1 MTDQSKQ
8 YRLFKD
14 PYIVPELINR
24 QPTDAPLVDKL
35 REKVYEWRKGGY
47 KGATET
53 TQKLLSY
60 WFYRDHLVNGRTF
73 KYFFCQREA
82 IETLI
87 YLYEV
92 KRAFSLG
99 EMQPFYTRKQA
110 KQIALQLFK
119 ENEGGSP
126 KDHGYPKYGFKMATG
141 SGKTKVMSLAMVWAY
156 FNKYASN
163 FLMLAPNVIVFER
176 LHEDFGEGRI
186 FLNDPLIPEDLRPDW
201 QLRYVMRGD
210 EPSLIREGSLI
221 LLNIDQIR
229 EKQKKENGADFGRG
243 FLAPAPKQKI
253 ELNDES
259 YFKAIKK
266 LKNLLVLND
275 EAHHVHDEELAW
287 WKKIES
293 IHEVIKNSNK
303 KGIMAQLDF
312 SATPKGRD
320 GVLFPHIIVD
330 YPLVDAI
337 ENGIVKRVI
346 IGEVSKA
353 VEEKRTKNIAKRY
366 RAWIEAGIAR
376 WREYKQVFKK
386 ERKKP
391 ILFFMT
397 EDTEK
402 ADEVAEYLEQV
413 PDLSGKVLCIH
424 TDRFH
429 NISKKEEDKMRQ
441 AAREIDKNEYE
452 AIVSVMMLKEGW
464 DVKNVTVIVGLRAFS
479 AEANILPEQTIGRG
493 LRRMDGPG
501 NRDETLDVIGNSNFV
516 SIVNK
521 LEDEGVA
528 ITRKDLSRDHVSQI
542 SIEREAK
549 RKEFNILIPLIT
561 QRYIPSFENLATNLK
576 LKNIQ
581 APDKKISL
589 KIKGE
594 VTKII
599 YKGWDATKL
608 AEAKKQ
614 GRKLREEFR
623 KEYSFLEVKKG
634 IDAINYFTKAI
645 LRNAMLPHNLH
656 FHYFAPLV
664 QDYIQE
670 VLFEERVEL
679 DDARVIAKLNEEEVQ
694 DLIFEAFADAIR
706 AALKAPKPVKRRE
719 EKFIDLFKSE
729 EFLWDGNKTYKAK
742 KTVFNLVPYENNF
755 ELDFIKFLDSA
766 KDIKAFAKLIHWRTD
781 FRLEYFGVYGG
792 LRHYYPDFVAAGTDG
807 SYYLMETKGLP
818 DEDAEFKKARAEEW
832 CLDVTELSGTKWDYL
847 FVPQNLFY
855 KDVYK
860 TVAELKLALA
870 GKKEP
875 ALFEKIVGFIEDR
888 LKFNEYLPVYS
899 LEAAAGK
906 FGGGYEAKEHG
917 WIHVNIG
924 RRLNRKMFVAKV
936 VGKSM
941 EPRIPDGSY
950 CVFMA
955 DVVGS
960 RQGKVVLVQ
969 HHDISDS
976 ETGGSYTVK
985 RYKSEKR
992 YEKDETWFHE
1002 RIILEPINRDFEPIV
1017 LKDCVEG
1024 EFKVIA
1030 ELIDVLNFND

>member
-8 YRLFKD
+8 FRLFKD
-14 PYIVPELINR
+14 PYMVPELINR
-24 QPTDAPLVDKL
+24 QPTDAPLVDRL
-35 REKVYEWRKGGY
+35 REKVYEWRKSGY

-60 WFYRDHLVNGRTF
+60 WFYRDHLSDGRTF
-73 KYFFCQREA
+73 KYYFCQREA

-92 KRAFSLG
+92 KRIFLLG
-99 EMQPFYTRKQA
+99 DMQPFYIEKKA

-119 ENEGGSP
+119 ENEREAAMAQ
-126 KDHGYPKYGFKMATG
+126 KYPKYCFKMATG
-141 SGKTKVMSLAMVWAY
+141 SGKTKVMSLAIVWAY
-156 FNKYASN
+156 FNNYASN
-163 FLMLAPNVIVFER
+163 FLILAPNVIVFER
-176 LHEDFGEGRI
+176 LYEDFGEGRI
-186 FLNDPLIPEDLRPDW
+186 FLRDPLIPEELNIDW
-201 QLRYVMRGD
+201 QLRYVKRGD
-210 EPSLIREGSLI
+210 EPSLIKEGSLI

-229 EKQKKENGADFGRG
+229 EKQKKEDESEFGRG
-243 FLAPAPKQKI
+243 FLGPAPKQKI

-259 YFKAIKK
+259 YFKGIKK

-287 WKKIES
+287 WKKIEN
-293 IHEVIKNSNK
+293 IHDGVKKNNR
-303 KGIMAQLDF
+303 KGLMAQLDF

-346 IGEVSKA
+346 VGEVSKA

-376 WREYKQVFKK
+376 WREYRQVFSK
-386 ERKKP
+386 EKKKP
-391 ILFFMT
+391 ILFVMT

-402 ADEVAEYLEQV
+402 ADEVTEYLEQV
-413 PDLSGKVLCIH
+413 PDLAGKVLCIH

-429 NISKKEEDKMRQ
+429 NVSKKEEDKMRK

-452 AIVSVMMLKEGW
+452 SIVSVMMLKEGW

-501 NRDETLDVIGNSNFV
+501 NRDETLDVIGNDKFV
-516 SIVNK
+516 SIVNR

-528 ITRKDLSRDHVSQI
+528 ITRKDILGDHVSEI
-542 SIEREAK
+542 SIETDLK

-561 QRYIPSFENLATNLK
+561 QRYVPNVSNLSENLRIQ
-576 LKNIQ
+576 NIQ
-581 APDKKISL
+581 GPDKKISL
-589 KIKGE
+589 QKKGE

-623 KEYSFLEVKKG
+623 KEYNFISIKKG
-634 IDAINYFTKAI
+634 IDAINYFTKSI
-645 LRNAMLPHNLH
+645 LRNAKLPHNLH
-656 FHYFAPLV
+656 FHYIAPLV

-670 VLFEERVEL
+670 VLFEKTVDV
-679 DDARVIAKLNEEEVQ
+679 DDARVIEKLNEEEIQ

-706 AALKAPKPVKRRE
+706 EALKTPKPAKLKE
-719 EKFIDLFKSE
+719 EHYIDLSKSE
-729 EFLWDGNKTYKAK
+729 GFLWDGNKTFRAK
-742 KTVFNLVPYENNF
+742 KTVFTLVPYENSF

-766 KDIKAFAKLIHWRTD
+766 KDIKSFAKLIHWRTD
-781 FRLEYFGVYGG
+781 FRLEYFGVLGG
-792 LRHYYPDFVAAGTDG
+792 LRHYYPDFVAIGTDG
-807 SYYLMETKGLP
+807 NQYLIETKGLP

-832 CLDVTELSGTKWDYL
+832 CEDITELSGKKWEYL
-847 FVPQNLFY
+847 FVPQDLFY
-855 KDVYK
+855 RDIYK
-860 TVAELKLALA
+860 TIAELKLALA
-870 GKKEP
+870 GRKEP
-875 ALFEKIVGFIEDR
+875 SLFEKIVEFVEDK
-888 LKFNEYLPVYS
+888 LKFTEYLPVYS

-906 FGGGYEAKEHG
+906 FGGGYEAKEQG
-917 WIHVNIG
+917 WIKVDIA
-924 RRLNRKMFVAKV
+924 RKLNKKMFVAKV
-936 VGKSM
+936 AGKSM
-941 EPRIPDGSY
+941 EPRIPDASY
-950 CVFMA
+950 CVFMT

-960 RQGKVVLVQ
+960 RQGKIVLVQ
-969 HHDISDS
+969 HHDIGDS

-985 RYKSEKR
+985 KYKSEKR
-992 YEKDETWFHE
+992 YEKDGTWFHE
-1002 RIILEPINRDFEPIV
+1002 KIVLVPINKDYEEIV
-1017 LKDCVEG
+1017 IRNCAEG
-1024 EFKVIA
+1024 EFKVIG
-1030 ELIDVLNFND
+1030 ELLSVLK

>member
-1 MTDQSKQ
+1 MTEQSKQ

-14 PYIVPELINR
+14 PYTVPALINR

-35 REKVYEWRKGGY
+35 REKVYDWRKNGY
-47 KGATET
+47 KGASEI
-53 TQKLLSY
+53 TQRLLSF
-60 WFYRDHLVNGRTF
+60 WFYQDHLVDGKTF

-87 YLYEV
+87 YLFEV
-92 KRAFSLG
+92 KKILTLAD
-99 EMQPFYTRKQA
+99 MKPFYTEKQA
-110 KQIALQLFK
+110 KQIALELFK
-119 ENEGGSP
+119 NNNKEFGP
-126 KDHGYPKYGFKMATG
+126 AQKYPKYCFKMATG
-141 SGKTKVMSLAMVWAY
+141 SGKTKVMSLAIVWAY
-156 FNKYASN
+156 FNGYANN
-163 FLMLAPNVIVFER
+163 FLILAPNVIVFER
-176 LHEDFGEGRI
+176 LYEDFAQGRI
-186 FLNDPLIPEDLRPDW
+186 FLRDPVIPKDLKPDW
-201 QLRYVMRGD
+201 QLRYIMRGD
-210 EPSLIREGSLI
+210 EPTLIRNGSLI

-229 EKQKKENGADFGRG
+229 EKQKKGEGVEFGRG
-243 FLAPAPKQKI
+243 FLAPVPKQKI

-266 LKNLLVLND
+266 LNSLLVLND

-287 WKKIES
+287 WKKIEN
-293 IHEVIKNSNK
+293 INEGIERNNK
-303 KGIMAQLDF
+303 KGLLAQLDF

-320 GVLFPHIIVD
+320 GVLFPHIVVD

-346 IGEVSKA
+346 VGEVSKA
-353 VEEKRTKNIAKRY
+353 IEVRRTKNIAKRY

-386 ERKKP
+386 EKKKP
-391 ILFFMT
+391 ILFLMT

-413 PDLSGKVLCIH
+413 PDLAGRVLCIH

-528 ITRKDLSRDHVSQI
+528 ITRKDFSKERVSEI
-542 SIEREAK
+542 TIEPEAK
-549 RKEFNILIPLIT
+549 RKEFNILIPLVT
-561 QRYIPSFENLATNLK
+561 QRYVPSISNLSKNLT
-576 LKNIQ
+576 LGNIQ
-581 APDKKISL
+581 APNPKISL
-589 KIKGE
+589 GRKGE
-594 VTKII
+594 PTKII

-614 GRKLREEFR
+614 GRKLREEFK
-623 KEYSFLEVKKG
+623 KEYSFMEIKKG
-634 IDAINYFTKAI
+634 LDAISYFTKAI
-645 LRNAMLPHNLH
+645 LRNARIPYSLH
-656 FHYFAPLV
+656 FSYVAPLV
-664 QDYIQE
+664 QDYIRE
-670 VLFEERVEL
+670 VMFEERVDL
-679 DDARVIAKLNEEEVQ
+679 DDVRVIAKLNEEEVQ
-694 DLIFEAFADAIR
+694 DMIFEVFADAIR
-706 AALKAPKPVKRRE
+706 VALKTANPVKRRGE
-719 EKFIDLFKSE
+719 EFIDLSRAE
-729 EFLWDGNKTYKAK
+729 EFLWDKNKTYKAK
-742 KTVFNLVPYENNF
+742 KTVFNLVPYENTF

-766 KDIKAFAKLIHWRTD
+766 KDIKAFTKLIHWKTN

-792 LRHYYPDFVAAGTDG
+792 LRHYYPDFVAAGIDG
-807 SYYLMETKGLP
+807 SYYLIETKGLP
-818 DEDAEFKKARAEEW
+818 DEDAEFKRARAEEW
-832 CLDVTELSGTKWDYL
+832 CQDVTELSGIKWEYL

-860 TVAELKLALA
+860 TVAELKLALV

-875 ALFEKIVGFIEDR
+875 TLFEKIVQFIDDR
-888 LKFNEYLPVYS
+888 LKFTEYLPVYS

-906 FGGGYEAKEHG
+906 FGGGYQAEEEG
-917 WIHVNIG
+917 WVRVNIG
-924 RRLNRKMFVAKV
+924 RKLNRKMFVAKV

-960 RQGKVVLVQ
+960 RQGKIVLVQ
-969 HHDISDS
+969 HHDIADS

-985 RYKSEKR
+985 RYRSKKR
-992 YEKDETWFHE
+992 YAKDGTWFHE
-1002 RIILEPINRDFEPIV
+1002 KIILEPLNKDYKEIV
-1017 LKDCVEG
+1017 LKNCIEG

-1030 ELIDVLNFND
+1030 ELIDVLSS

>member
-35 REKVYEWRKGGY
+35 REKVYDWRKNGY
-47 KGATET
+47 KGATAI
-53 TQKLLSY
+53 TQKLLSF
-60 WFYRDHLVNGRTF
+60 WFYQDHLVEGRTF

-82 IETLI
+82 IESLI
-87 YLYEV
+87 YLFEI
-92 KRAFSLG
+92 KKILTL
-99 EMQPFYTRKQA
+99 EDMQPFYTEKQA
-110 KQIALQLFK
+110 RQIALELFK
-119 ENEGGSP
+119 DSRKESTIAQR
-126 KDHGYPKYGFKMATG
+126 YPKYCFKMATG
-141 SGKTKVMSLAMVWAY
+141 SGKTKVMSLAIVWAY
-156 FNKYASN
+156 FNGYANN
-163 FLMLAPNVIVFER
+163 FLILAPNVIVFER
-176 LHEDFGEGRI
+176 LYEDFGEGRI
-186 FLNDPLIPEDLRPDW
+186 FLKDPLIPEDMKPDW

-210 EPSLIREGSLI
+210 EPNLIREGSLI

-229 EKQKKENGADFGRG
+229 ERQRKEEGGEFGRG
-243 FLAPAPKQKI
+243 FLTPAPKQKI

-275 EAHHVHDEELAW
+275 ESHHVHDEELAW
-287 WKKIES
+287 WKKIEN
-293 IHEVIKNSNK
+293 IHEGIKRNNK
-303 KGIMAQLDF
+303 KGLLAQLDF

-346 IGEVSKA
+346 VGEVSKA
-353 VEEKRTKNIAKRY
+353 VEERRTKNIAKRY

-386 ERKKP
+386 EKKKP
-391 ILFFMT
+391 ILFLMT

-402 ADEVAEYLEQV
+402 ADEVTEYLEQV
-413 PDLSGKVLCIH
+413 TDLSGRVLCIH

-528 ITRKDLSRDHVSQI
+528 ITRKDLSKDHVSEV
-542 SIEREAK
+542 SIEPEAK

-561 QRYIPSFENLATNLK
+561 QRYVPSIGNLAENLK
-576 LKNIQ
+576 LGNIQ
-581 APDKKISL
+581 APDTKISL
-589 KIKGE
+589 KKKGE
-594 VTKII
+594 LTKII

-634 IDAINYFTKAI
+634 IDAISYFAKAI
-645 LRNAMLPHNLH
+645 LQNAKLPHNLH
-656 FHYFAPLV
+656 FHYVAPLV

-670 VLFEERVEL
+670 VLFEETVDL

-706 AALKAPKPVKRRE
+706 VALKTPKSVKRRE
-719 EKFIDLFKSE
+719 EEFIDLLKSE
-729 EFLWDGNKTYKAK
+729 EFLWDGNKVYKAK
-742 KTVFNLVPYENNF
+742 KTVLNLVPYENNF

-766 KDIKAFAKLIHWRTD
+766 KDIKAFAKLIHWKTD
-781 FRLEYFGVYGG
+781 FRLEYFGVCGG
-792 LRHYYPDFVAAGTDG
+792 LRHYYPDFIAAGTDG

-818 DEDAEFKKARAEEW
+818 DEDAEFKRARAEEW
-832 CLDVTELSGTKWDYL
+832 CLDVTELSGTKWEYL

-855 KDVYK
+855 RDVYK
-860 TVAELKLALA
+860 TVEELKLALA

-875 ALFEKIVGFIEDR
+875 SLFEKIIAAIEDR
-888 LKFNEYLPVYS
+888 FKFTEYLPVYS

-906 FGGGYEAKEHG
+906 FGGGYETVEEG
-917 WIHVNIG
+917 WIQVNIG
-924 RRLNRKMFVAKV
+924 RKLSRKMFVAKV

-960 RQGKVVLVQ
+960 RQGKIVLVQ
-969 HHDISDS
+969 HHDIVDS
-976 ETGGSYTVK
+976 ETGGTYTVK
-985 RYKSEKR
+985 RYRSEKR
-992 YEKDETWFHE
+992 YEKDGAWFHE
-1002 RIILEPINRDFEPIV
+1002 KIILEPLNKNYEEIV
-1017 LKDCVEG
+1017 IRNCAEG
-1024 EFKVIA
+1024 EFKVIGD
-1030 ELIDVLNFND
+1030 LLSVLK